1 MERTLSMSF
10 KDIAGKKHSISIRDI
25 KEDVLDVDVLAI
37 MNNIIDKKVIKTDY
51 GDLVERTSAEVVT
64 KEVDKLMI

>member
-10 KDIAGKKHSISIRDI
+10 KDIAGKKHNISMRDI

-37 MNNIIDKKVIKTDY
+37 MNNIIDKKVIKTAY

>member
-37 MNNIIDKKVIKTDY
+37 MNNIIDKKVIKTAY
-51 GDLVERTSAEVVT
+51 GDLVEKTSAEVVT